1 MFSLLTIS
9 SSSSEKKKTIEL

>member
-9 SSSSEKKKTIEL
+9 SSSSKKKKTIEL